1 MAKRPRSR
9 PVDTDLTPMAE
20 ADDQMHMRDKPT
32 KRAPK
37 KSMRPR
43 LRPEDVSPS
52 AEADDQMHVQNYR
65 SGGMVRGKKF
75 SGTY

>member
-1 MAKRPRSR
+1 MAKK
-9 PVDTDLTPMAE
+9 TKKKDLTPKAE
-20 ADDQMHMRDKPT
+20 AGDQMFVRGAPT

-43 LRPEDVSPS
+43 LRPEDVSPR
-52 AEADDQMHVQNYR
+52 AEADDQMLVKPTHGR
-65 SGGMVRGKKF
+65 KF

>member
-1 MAKRPRSR
+1 MAKRPRPR

-20 ADDQMHMRDKPT
+20 SDDQMHMRDKPT

-43 LRPEDVSPS
+43 LRPKDVSPS
-52 AEADDQMHVQNYR
+52 AEADDQMHV
-65 SGGMVRGKKF
+65 RGKKF
-75 SGTY
+75 SGTF